1 MDEIKKDFKRYAILD
16 KHLDDT
22 KIDRYINFINNYN
35 SSVIEERSTNFR
47 EIDVFSRLIMDRI
60 IFLGSEINS
69 NTANIIVAQLLYLDS
84 VEQKD
89 INIYI
94 NSPGGEIYS
103 GLSILDTLEFI
114 RSSVS
119 TTCTGLAASM
129 AAILLACGEK
139 GRRMALKHARIM
151 IHQPSGGAKGQATD
165 LEINLKQ
172 ILALKKEV
180 YQILSERT
188 GKDLATIE
196 KDCERDHWMTTDEAK
211 DYGIIDGICIKK

>member
-84 VEQKD
+84 TGTPTAVKFPTTGFACAPSRIDKPD
-89 INIYI
+89 INFSFGILI
-94 NSPGGEIYS
+94 IPVVTSPDVS
-103 GLSILDTLEFI
+103 SFTLVLP
-114 RSSVS
+114 SSSKNPCVN
-119 TTCTGLAASM
+119 CYP
-129 AAILLACGEK
+129 IF
-139 GRRMALKHARIM
+139 
-151 IHQPSGGAKGQATD
+151 ATVAP
-165 LEINLKQ
+165 L
-172 ILALKKEV
+172 V
-180 YQILSERT
+180 
-188 GKDLATIE
+188 
-196 KDCERDHWMTTDEAK
+196 
-211 DYGIIDGICIKK
+211 